1 MRDRQCGKP
10 EFRKGV
16 NCMEF
21 FLLGLLVSVTLTNHL
36 LFKKRLTSF
45 TLIMG
50 PYIVIA
56 LLNNFV
62 AVNFGFYRITHN
74 TLFMVLIGCFTFFVG
89 NCVVYAAS
97 SGKKLV
103 IRDTIPGGREDIL
116 SVPRIKWYVSAVL
129 AVRILQLALLFMKNG
144 LEAMIINDFE
154 LMLTRGAMGHL
165 MISVFPLIPVL
176 FYNWVLDRKDLY
188 SLLLTAIYFILAF
201 VETEKAQVLTITIA
215 VFLYCAFKNRK
226 NLYKGGVI
234 VAAMIT
240 LLFIGNYASKFILQ
254 GYFDKIG
261 AEYYTYRLW
270 NYIAGS
276 LINSRAVTDM
286 FAAIRVN
293 GFDYLA
299 DVLLALPNLFI
310 KGLTGMEIGPDVRVE
325 IPYIRDFMNVT
336 IFETGRKA
344 QKGNVIS
351 TMTYIFGNGNWAA
364 FVLVMIFWG
373 IISEYILV
381 RMYTDGRDASLM
393 GCCCYMAFSMVSFFG
408 TYYTSASF
416 TERLIYCLIWA
427 VLFSKKRRFKF
438 SGGSS

>member
-1 MRDRQCGKP
+1 
-10 EFRKGV
+10 
-16 NCMEF
+16 MEF
-21 FLLGLLVSVTLTNHL
+21 FLLGLLVCVTIANRL
-36 LFKKRLTSF
+36 LFKKRMTSF

-50 PYIVIA
+50 PYIVIS

-62 AVNFGFYRITHN
+62 AVNFGFYRITDN

-89 NCVVYAAS
+89 NCVVYSAY
-97 SGKKLV
+97 SGRRLV
-103 IRDTIPGGREDIL
+103 IKDTIPGEREDIL
-116 SVPRIKWYVSAVL
+116 SIPRIKWYVSAVL
-129 AVRILQLALLFMKNG
+129 AARILQLVLLFLKNG

-176 FYNWVLDRKDLY
+176 FYHWVLDKKDVY
-188 SLLLTAIYFILAF
+188 CLLLTAIYFILAF

-215 VFLYCAFKNRK
+215 VFLYCTFKNRR
-226 NLYKGGVI
+226 NLIKGGVI
-234 VAAMIT
+234 VAAMIAV
-240 LLFIGNYASKFILQ
+240 LFIGNYASKFILQ

-286 FAAIRVN
+286 FATIRVN

-299 DVLLALPNLFI
+299 DVFLALPNLFI

-325 IPYIRDFMNVT
+325 IPYISDFMAVT
-336 IFETGRKA
+336 IYETGRKA

-364 FVLVMIFWG
+364 FVAVMIIWG
-373 IISEYILV
+373 IISEYILM

-416 TERLIYCLIWA
+416 TERLIYCLIWG
-427 VLFSKKRRFKF
+427 VLFSKKLRFRF
-438 SGGSS
+438 NGGSS